1 VTERFGPYELSEL
14 LGRGGMGEVWRA
26 VDTRKAR
33 TVALKR
39 LPAEMTGEREF
50 EDRFRREAHAAAR
63 LNDPHVIPIHD
74 FGEIEGRLFLD
85 MRLVHG
91 QDVGAAIESV
101 GALGAARS
109 VSVIEQVASALDAA
123 HDEGLVH
130 RDVKPSNVLLT
141 PSKRTVGP
149 QDFVYLIDFGIA
161 TGAALGTRLTQT
173 GMAIGTAAY
182 MAPERF
188 TDGVDADPRIDV
200 YALGC
205 VLHEA
210 LTGKPPFAGRDFPS
224 LMYAHINTTP
234 TAPSRITG
242 GLPRGF
248 DDVIAR
254 ALAKDPDERYARAGE
269 LAEAARGVLAD
280 GAPAQRVLET
290 QVPPRPP
297 RPAAPPPPRPVH
309 RPPTMGP
316 QPAFAQ
322 PWQPGPPRFGPAGLP
337 ATPVPVRPSGGA
349 GRIVAAIAALP
360 FALFLVLICVV
371 GMVAEFAECST
382 RSLSCVAGTSALV
395 GVAVAVGAGA
405 LAIAGLTTPGRR
417 TVRRAGFAWM
427 AVGGGFVLLIL
438 AAALGA

>member
-39 LPAEMTGEREF
+39 LPAELTGEREF

-91 QDVGAAIESV
+91 QDLGAAIESV
-101 GALGAARS
+101 GALEAARS

-161 TGAALGTRLTQT
+161 TGAAFGTRLTQT

-248 DDVIAR
+248 DDVVAR

-269 LAEAARGVLAD
+269 LAEAARGALAD
-280 GAPAQRVLET
+280 GASSQRVLET
-290 QVPPRPP
+290 QIPPRPP
-297 RPAAPPPPRPVH
+297 RPASPLPPRPVH
-309 RPPTMGP
+309 RRPTMAP
-316 QPAFAQ
+316 QPGFAQ
-322 PWQPGPPRFGPAGLP
+322 PWPPGAPRYGPAPGPPPA
-337 ATPVPVRPSGGA
+337 PVPVRAPR
-349 GRIVAAIAALP
+349 GRIVAAATALP
-360 FALFLVLICVV
+360 VAAVVLFVCLAV
-371 GMVAEFAECST
+371 MVYLFSECSIRT
-382 RSLSCVAGTSALV
+382 AACAGGIGALLAFLL
-395 GVAVAVGAGA
+395 GGGGAA
-405 LAIAGLTTPGRR
+405 LAIAGLTARGRR
-417 TVRRAGFAWM
+417 TTRRAGLAW
-427 AVGGGFVLLIL
+427 AAL
-438 AAALGA
+438 AAALVLFLVAAAVGA